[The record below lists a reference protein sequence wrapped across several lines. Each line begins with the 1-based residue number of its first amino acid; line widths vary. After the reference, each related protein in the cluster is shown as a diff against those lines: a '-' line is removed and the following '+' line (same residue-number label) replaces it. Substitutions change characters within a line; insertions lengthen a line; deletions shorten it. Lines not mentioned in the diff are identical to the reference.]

1 MIKELT
7 QEYKRLMLSQQ
18 IDPKSLDYNLF
29 RKHINRKLLHTT
41 PWKTTNAC

>member
-29 RKHINRKLLHTT
+29 CKHIKHKLLRTT
-41 PWKTTNAC
+41 PWKTKNAS